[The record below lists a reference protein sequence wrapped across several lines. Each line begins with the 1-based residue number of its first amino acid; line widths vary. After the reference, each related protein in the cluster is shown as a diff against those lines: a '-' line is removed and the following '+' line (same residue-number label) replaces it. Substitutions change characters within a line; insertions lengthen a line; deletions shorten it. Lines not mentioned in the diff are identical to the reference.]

1 MKRSADRIRTT
12 HAGRLPVAPGLEN
25 LPVRLF
31 AEEGFVQ
38 ILFFESDE
46 LCDTSYSDRQ
56 GKYQDQAGL
65 TLAKV

>member
-25 LPVRLF
+25 LPVRLY
-31 AEEGFVQ
+31 AEEGFIQ

-46 LCDTSYSDRQ
+46 ECETSYSDRG
-56 GKYQDQAGL
+56 GKYQDQSGL
-65 TLAKV
+65 TLAKL